1 MVHLLIPVPDTTD
14 PALAPARVG
23 FVVSKAVGGA
33 VDRNLVKRRLRDVMR
48 TRVDDLPDGALAV
61 VRALPAARGAAYAE
75 LRDAVDRSL
84 GVAIRRQSRQGTV
97 RS

>member
-48 TRVDDLPDGALAV
+48 TRVTTCPTARSPSSG
-61 VRALPAARGAAYAE
+61 RSRPPAGRPT
-75 LRDAVDRSL
+75 RNFVTPS
-84 GVAIRRQSRQGTV
+84 TV
-97 RS
+97 R